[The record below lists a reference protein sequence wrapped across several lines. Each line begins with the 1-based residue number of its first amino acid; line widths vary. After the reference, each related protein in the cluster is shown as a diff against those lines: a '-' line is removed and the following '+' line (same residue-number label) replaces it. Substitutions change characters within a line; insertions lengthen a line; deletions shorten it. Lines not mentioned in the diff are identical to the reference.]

1 LKFVIFNA
9 DDFGYTRGVNR
20 GIVQAHRKGVVTSAS
35 LIVNGLATDEAVA
48 LAAEMPDLS
57 VGLHVNFTNE
67 AQRLVELD
75 DPVVARDELRRQ
87 FDRFLEMLGRKPT
100 HLDSHQHVHRVP
112 ACLPAFQ
119 ELAAEQEL
127 PLRDN
132 PPVVFKGGFYAQW
145 EYGVSDPTKVSLAA
159 IERIIRGELTG
170 GIYEMAC
177 HPGYFDEAMEMV
189 YHRDRELELRTLC
202 DPRLR
207 AILGEEGI
215 RLIGFR
221 QLAEATR
228 AIGRTPSPGSDQ
240 G

>member
-1 LKFVIFNA
+1 MRFVIFNA

-20 GIVQAHRKGVVTSAS
+20 GIAEAHRNGVVTSAG
-35 LIVNGLATDEAVA
+35 LIVNAPATDEAVR

-87 FDRFLEMLGRKPT
+87 FDRFCELVGHKPT
-100 HLDSHQHVHRVP
+100 HLDSHQHVHRRP
-112 ACLPAFQ
+112 ASRPAFQ
-119 ELAAEQEL
+119 ELAAEHSV

-145 EYGVSDPTKVSLAA
+145 EYGVSDPTKVSREAL
-159 IERIIRGELTG
+159 ERIIRHELTG

-207 AILGEEGI
+207 TILGEEGI
-215 RLIGFR
+215 RLIGYR
-221 QLAEATR
+221 QLPEAIL
-228 AIGRTPSPGSDQ
+228 AIGWTRPAV
-240 G
+240 

>member
-20 GIVQAHRKGVVTSAS
+20 GIVEAHRQGVVTSAS
-35 LIVNGLATDEAVA
+35 LIVNARATDEAVG

-87 FDRFLEMLGRKPT
+87 FDRFVEMVGQKPT
-100 HLDSHQHVHRVP
+100 HLDSHQHVHRGA
-112 ACLPAFQ
+112 ACGPAFQ
-119 ELAAEQEL
+119 ELAAEHGL

-145 EYGVSDPTKVSLAA
+145 EYGVSDPTKVGMEA
-159 IERIIRGELTG
+159 IEAIIRNELTG

-202 DPRLR
+202 HPRLR
-207 AILGEEGI
+207 AILREEGI
-215 RLIGFR
+215 RLIGYR
-221 QLAEATR
+221 QLSEAIK
-228 AIGRTPSPGSDQ
+228 AIGWRPTTA
-240 G
+240 

>member
-20 GIVQAHRKGVVTSAS
+20 GIVEAHRDGVVTSAS
-35 LIVNGLATDEAVA
+35 LIVNGQATDEAVR

-67 AQRLVELD
+67 AQRLIELD

-87 FDRFLEMLGRKPT
+87 FDRFFELVGYKPT
-100 HLDSHQHVHRVP
+100 HLDSHQHVHRGP
-112 ACLPAFQ
+112 ACLPAFE
-119 ELAAEQEL
+119 ELAAE
-127 PLRDN
+127 
-132 PPVVFKGGFYAQW
+132 
-145 EYGVSDPTKVSLAA
+145 AA

-207 AILGEEGI
+207 AILSEEGI
-215 RLIGFR
+215 RLIGYR
-221 QLAEATR
+221 QLPEAIK
-228 AIGRTPSPGSDQ
+228 AIGWTPPAA
-240 G
+240 